1 LIHENIEEKRSLAP
15 SKYTLNSP
23 TAICDSKNFSEEKT
37 LDTTF
42 RARKD
47 KAEGREM
54 IKEDGGLEGDG
65 KNQLILDTSIFQPL
79 ERHCRHMQRNK
90 HEQQMS

>member
-1 LIHENIEEKRSLAP
+1 VILRF
-15 SKYTLNSP
+15 
-23 TAICDSKNFSEEKT
+23 FSEEKT

-47 KAEGREM
+47 NAEGRGM

-65 KNQLILDTSIFQPL
+65 KNQLILDTSFFQPL
-79 ERHCRHMQRNK
+79 ERHCRLMQRNE
-90 HEQQMS
+90 HEQQMSWSNDSIRKNCTR